1 MPVRHWRWRIT
12 FTVRYNR
19 ISGEECLAD
28 KCHDNDRLGLA
39 GRITSFHHPTP
50 DYADRP
56 ILRGRGW
63 PVAGV
68 RLFADLPGQMISS
81 HDNHFSLSSSSPL
94 FFSSPFTSLL
104 PRMWPHT
111 YLRYPNSSSSFQT
124 SLVPFPSNNLSFTLS
139 PTILSSNSTWKSL
152 TRRARD
158 TRSPYELVPTN
169 VTRRHLCTC
178 KGSFIEFHRAQLLLS
193 AMRNCQAR
201 TRYRG

>member
-111 YLRYPNSSSSFQT
+111 YIRLSLSQFQFQFPDFARSF
-124 SLVPFPSNNLSFTLS
+124 PFQQSFFHPFSDHPFLKFDVEIS
-139 PTILSSNSTWKSL
+139 HAAGE
-152 TRRARD
+152 RHA
-158 TRSPYELVPTN
+158 YELVPIN